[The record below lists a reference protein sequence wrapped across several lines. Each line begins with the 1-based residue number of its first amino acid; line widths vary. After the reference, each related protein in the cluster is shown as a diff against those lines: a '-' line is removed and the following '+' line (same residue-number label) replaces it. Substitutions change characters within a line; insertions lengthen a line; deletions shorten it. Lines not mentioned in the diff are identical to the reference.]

1 MLSRTD
7 VENII
12 NERIKKSL
20 DIKFSTLEKM
30 IERLNERID
39 ELDIL
44 IK

>member
-12 NERIKKSL
+12 NERMRKSL
-20 DIKFSTLEKM
+20 DIKFNTLEKM
-30 IERLNERID
+30 IERLKERID